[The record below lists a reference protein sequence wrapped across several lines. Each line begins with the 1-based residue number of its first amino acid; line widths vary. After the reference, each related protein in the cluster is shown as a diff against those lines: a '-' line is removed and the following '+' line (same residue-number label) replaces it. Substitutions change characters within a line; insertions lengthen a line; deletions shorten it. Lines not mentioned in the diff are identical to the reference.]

1 MEVYDEKMLDRLL
14 PHYKFYNDKGVST
27 KTLAELKGG
36 LATTGQ
42 LNQRFVFPIINPL
55 NQIHGFSGRDMAN
68 KANSNRPKWKHIGR
82 KKNWVYP
89 LYSSPS
95 TKEAIE
101 RTGTV
106 ILVES
111 IGDVLGLKENGF
123 HNCLSTFGLDLSSK
137 LICALVSMSLTSVVI
152 AFNNDSDKLENRG
165 HRGAIKSYLK
175 LLGVFEPASV
185 KICLPERND
194 FGEMNKED
202 FAKWNLKLGET
213 LDSDQ
218 SDSILKQ
225 VNKLS
230 REVKLPKTL
239 LARKKLLEK

>member
-1 MEVYDEKMLDRLL
+1 M
-14 PHYKFYNDKGVST
+14 
-27 KTLAELKGG
+27 
-36 LATTGQ
+36 
-42 LNQRFVFPIINPL
+42 
-55 NQIHGFSGRDMAN
+55 
-68 KANSNRPKWKHIGR
+68 
-82 KKNWVYP
+82 
-89 LYSSPS
+89 
-95 TKEAIE
+95 
-101 RTGTV
+101 